1 MVCLAQFMVVLD
13 ISIVNVA
20 LPAIQHDLHFSAVGL
35 QWVVTAYALT
45 FGGLLLLG
53 GRLAD
58 LFGRRRIF
66 LLGLGLFTAASLLGG
81 FATNQATL
89 IAARSLQGVGAAV
102 LSPATLTILTV
113 TFRDQRARARAFGV
127 WSAVAAGGGAAG
139 ALFGGFL
146 TQYLSWR
153 WILFVNVPIGITLFV
168 VARVRL
174 HESRAEGPRQ
184 RLDLAGAATVTGA
197 LFLLVY
203 AISNTDAVPWTATST
218 LVVLGASAVL
228 FVAFVVIEARVASHP
243 LVPLRLFR
251 VRSVTGANL
260 VMFSFGCG
268 MFAMWFFLSLY
279 LQQVLGYSP
288 VVTGLTFL
296 PQTAAI
302 AIGATL
308 SGRVAPRL
316 GPRNVL
322 MLGGATGRRRPV
334 LAVLHPGRRHVLDR
348 GLRRRHPRHLR
359 HGPGL
364 HPHRPAGHRRRPPQE
379 AGLASGLVNCSRQI
393 GASVGLAAL
402 TTLAASRTADAPRPS
417 GSAGPPVGQP
427 QCGGRRPHR
436 GIRPGLPHRL
446 GGGAGRRPCSGSSS
460 RRPVRAGRR
469 HRPGGRSVGGTRR
482 RRGLSAPD
490 RPGAR
495 RNDRGHRWRWTTTS
509 SSAANAASK
518 VPESDPPHQHDEAGE
533 RAVQGAVVPQFVGD
547 QLGAG
552 ELEDRPADAGHQCAA
567 PQRSSGLGHRDQDG
581 VSGPEHGHVHGE

>member
-1 MVCLAQFMVVLD
+1 MADPSSPATDAPAVPSGGRPRSSDGVILVVVCLAQFMVVLD
-13 ISIVNVA
+13 VSIVNVA
-20 LPAIQHDLHFSAVGL
+20 LPAIQQDLHFSATGL

-66 LLGLGLFTAASLLGG
+66 LTGLGLFTVASLLGG
-81 FATNQATL
+81 FASSQAEL

-113 TFRDQRARARAFGV
+113 TFRDQKARAKAFGV

-139 ALFGGFL
+139 ALFGGIL

-153 WILFVNVPIGITLFV
+153 WILFVNVPIGIALFV
-168 VARVRL
+168 VARVTL
-174 HESRAEGPRQ
+174 HESRAEGPRN
-184 RLDLAGAATVTGA
+184 RLDVAGAVTVTGA

-203 AISNTDAVPWTATST
+203 AISHTDVVAWGSTST
-218 LVVLGASAVL
+218 LLVLAASVALLGAFVL
-228 FVAFVVIEARVASHP
+228 IEARVASHP

-260 VMFSFGCG
+260 VMFCFGAG

-302 AIGATL
+302 AVGATL
-308 SGRVAPRL
+308 SGRVAPRF

-322 MLGGATGRRRPV
+322 ILGAVLAAAGLYWLSFIQAGDSYWTGACGGGILATFGMGLAFTPIALLATGGV
-334 LAVLHPGRRHVLDR
+334 
-348 GLRRRHPRHLR
+348 
-359 HGPGL
+359 
-364 HPHRPAGHRRRPPQE
+364 PHEE

-402 TTLAASRTADAPRPS
+402 TTLAASRTASLLAVSHHHGTEAQAVALTAGFSRAFLIAAVVVLAGGLLGLVIPPPRAGAGAEATEPS
-417 GSAGPPVGQP
+417 GAAAQP
-427 QCGGRRPHR
+427 
-436 GIRPGLPHRL
+436 
-446 GGGAGRRPCSGSSS
+446 
-460 RRPVRAGRR
+460 
-469 HRPGGRSVGGTRR
+469 
-482 RRGLSAPD
+482 
-490 RPGAR
+490 
-495 RNDRGHRWRWTTTS
+495 
-509 SSAANAASK
+509 
-518 VPESDPPHQHDEAGE
+518 
-533 RAVQGAVVPQFVGD
+533 
-547 QLGAG
+547 
-552 ELEDRPADAGHQCAA
+552 AA
-567 PQRSSGLGHRDQDG
+567 PVALEG
-581 VSGPEHGHVHGE
+581 

>member
-1 MVCLAQFMVVLD
+1 MPADVTPADAPGPVATGRPRSSDTVILVVVCLAQFMVVLD

-66 LLGLGLFTAASLLGG
+66 LLGLALFTAASLLGG
-81 FATNQATL
+81 FASNQATL
-89 IAARSLQGVGAAV
+89 IVARSLQGVGAAV

-113 TFRDQRARARAFGV
+113 TFREQHARARAFGV

-139 ALFGGFL
+139 ALFGGIL

-174 HESRAEGPRQ
+174 HESRADGPRQ
-184 RLDLAGAATVTGA
+184 RLDLAGAASVTGA

-203 AISNTDAVPWTATST
+203 AISHTDAVPWTGTST
-218 LVVLGASAVL
+218 LVVLGASVALFAV
-228 FVAFVVIEARVASHP
+228 FVFIEARVASHP

-251 VRSVTGANL
+251 IRSVTGANL

-268 MFAMWFFLSLY
+268 MFAMWYFLSLY

-288 VVTGLTFL
+288 VVTGVTFL

-322 MLGGATGRRRPV
+322 MMGGGLAAAGLFWLSFIQAGDTYWTGACGGGILATFGMGLAFTPIALLATG
-334 LAVLHPGRRHVLDR
+334 
-348 GLRRRHPRHLR
+348 GL
-359 HGPGL
+359 
-364 HPHRPAGHRRRPPQE
+364 PHQE

-402 TTLAASRTADAPRPS
+402 TTVAASRTAALLGHPAHLVHQS
-417 GSAGPPVGQP
+417 GS
-427 QCGGRRPHR
+427 
-436 GIRPGLPHRL
+436 
-446 GGGAGRRPCSGSSS
+446 
-460 RRPVRAGRR
+460 
-469 HRPGGRSVGGTRR
+469 
-482 RRGLSAPD
+482 
-490 RPGAR
+490 
-495 RNDRGHRWRWTTTS
+495 
-509 SSAANAASK
+509 
-518 VPESDPPHQHDEAGE
+518 
-533 RAVQGAVVPQFVGD
+533 QGAVSVTLTEGYARGFLTASVVVLAGTL
-547 QLGAG
+547 LG
-552 ELEDRPADAGHQCAA
+552 LIIPPPRPADDHVARAAGQSAA
-567 PQRSSGLGHRDQDG
+567 PVAVEG
-581 VSGPEHGHVHGE
+581 

>member
-1 MVCLAQFMVVLD
+1 MAESPAPSTAAAVTRPDGRPRSSDSVILVVVCLAQFMVVLD
-13 ISIVNVA
+13 VSIVNVA
-20 LPAIQHDLHFSAVGL
+20 LPAIQHDLGFSATGL

-113 TFRDQRARARAFGV
+113 TFRDQRARAKAFGV

-139 ALFGGFL
+139 ALFGGVL

-153 WILFVNVPIGITLFV
+153 WILFVNVPIGIALFV
-168 VARVRL
+168 VARVTL
-174 HESRAEGPRQ
+174 HESRADGPRS
-184 RLDLAGAATVTGA
+184 RLDVAGAVTVTGA

-203 AISNTDAVPWTATST
+203 AISHTDAVPWSATST
-218 LVVLGASAVL
+218 LVVLAVAAL
-228 FVAFVVIEARVASHP
+228 LLGAFVLIEARVASHP

-260 VMFSFGCG
+260 VMFCFGVG
-268 MFAMWFFLSLY
+268 MFAMWYFLSLY

-308 SGRVAPRL
+308 SGRLAPRL

-322 MLGGATGRRRPV
+322 MLGGPAGVGRAL
-334 LAVLHPGRRHVLDR
+334 LALLHPGRRLVLER
-348 GLRRRHPRHLR
+348 RLRRGDPGHLR
-359 HGPGL
+359 DGPRL
-364 HPHRPAGHRRRPPQE
+364 HADRPAGHRRGPPRGGGPRLGSGQLQPADRGLGRPGRAHHAGGVPHRRPP
-379 AGLASGLVNCSRQI
+379 
-393 GASVGLAAL
+393 
-402 TTLAASRTADAPRPS
+402 
-417 GSAGPPVGQP
+417 GPP
-427 QCGGRRPHR
+427 GRPPP
-436 GIRPGLPHRL
+436 PG
-446 GGGAGRRPCSGSSS
+446 
-460 RRPVRAGRR
+460 
-469 HRPGGRSVGGTRR
+469 
-482 RRGLSAPD
+482 
-490 RPGAR
+490 
-495 RNDRGHRWRWTTTS
+495 
-509 SSAANAASK
+509 K
-518 VPESDPPHQHDEAGE
+518 
-533 RAVQGAVVPQFVGD
+533 
-547 QLGAG
+547 
-552 ELEDRPADAGHQCAA
+552 
-567 PQRSSGLGHRDQDG
+567 
-581 VSGPEHGHVHGE
+581 

>member
-1 MVCLAQFMVVLD
+1 MADSSTPPADAPEVRADGRPRSSDGVILVVVCLAQFMVVLD
-13 ISIVNVA
+13 VSIVNVA
-20 LPAIQHDLHFSAVGL
+20 LPAIQRDLHFGATGL

-66 LLGLGLFTAASLLGG
+66 LTGLGLFTLASLLGG
-81 FATNQATL
+81 FASSQAEL

-113 TFRDQRARARAFGV
+113 TFRDQQARAKAFGV

-139 ALFGGFL
+139 ALFGGIL

-153 WILFVNVPIGITLFV
+153 WILFVNVPIGIVLFV
-168 VARVRL
+168 VARVTL
-174 HESRAEGPRQ
+174 HESRAEGPRD
-184 RLDLAGAATVTGA
+184 RLDVAGAVTVTGA

-203 AISNTDAVPWTATST
+203 AISHTDVVPWGSTST
-218 LVVLGASAVL
+218 LVVLAAAVVL
-228 FVAFVVIEARVASHP
+228 LGVFVLIEARVASHP

-260 VMFSFGCG
+260 VMFCFGAG

-302 AIGATL
+302 AVGATL
-308 SGRVAPRL
+308 SGRIAPRV

-322 MLGGATGRRRPV
+322 IVGAVLAAAGLYWLSFVQVGDTYWSGACGGGILATFGMGLAFTPIALLATGGVP
-334 LAVLHPGRRHVLDR
+334 
-348 GLRRRHPRHLR
+348 PR
-359 HGPGL
+359 
-364 HPHRPAGHRRRPPQE
+364 E

-402 TTLAASRTADAPRPS
+402 TTLAASRTAALLAASPHPGAGAQAAALTAGFSRAFLIAAVVVLAGGALGLVIPPPRP
-417 GSAGPPVGQP
+417 
-427 QCGGRRPHR
+427 
-436 GIRPGLPHRL
+436 
-446 GGGAGRRPCSGSSS
+446 GGAGATESAGS
-460 RRPVRAGRR
+460 
-469 HRPGGRSVGGTRR
+469 
-482 RRGLSAPD
+482 
-490 RPGAR
+490 
-495 RNDRGHRWRWTTTS
+495 
-509 SSAANAASK
+509 
-518 VPESDPPHQHDEAGE
+518 
-533 RAVQGAVVPQFVGD
+533 VPQASPV
-547 QLGAG
+547 A
-552 ELEDRPADAGHQCAA
+552 LEG
-567 PQRSSGLGHRDQDG
+567 
-581 VSGPEHGHVHGE
+581 

>member
-1 MVCLAQFMVVLD
+1 MAESPAPSTAAAVTRPDGRPRSSDSVILVVVCLAQFMVVLD
-13 ISIVNVA
+13 VSIVNVA
-20 LPAIQHDLHFSAVGL
+20 LPAIQHDLGFSATGL

-113 TFRDQRARARAFGV
+113 TFRDQRARAKAFGV

-139 ALFGGFL
+139 ALFGGVL

-153 WILFVNVPIGITLFV
+153 WILFVNVPIGIALFV
-168 VARVRL
+168 VARVTL
-174 HESRAEGPRQ
+174 HESRADGPRS
-184 RLDLAGAATVTGA
+184 RLDVAGAVTVTGA

-203 AISNTDAVPWTATST
+203 AISHTDAVPWSATST
-218 LVVLGASAVL
+218 LVVLAVAAL
-228 FVAFVVIEARVASHP
+228 LLGAFVLIEARVASHP

-260 VMFSFGCG
+260 VMFCFGVG
-268 MFAMWFFLSLY
+268 MFAMWYFLSLY

-308 SGRVAPRL
+308 SGRLAPRL

-322 MLGGATGRRRPV
+322 MLGALLASAGLFWLSFIQAGDSYWSGACGGGILATFGMGLAFTPIALLATGGV
-334 LAVLHPGRRHVLDR
+334 
-348 GLRRRHPRHLR
+348 
-359 HGPGL
+359 
-364 HPHRPAGHRRRPPQE
+364 PHEE

-393 GASVGLAAL
+393 GASVGLAVL
-402 TTLAASRTADAPRPS
+402 TTLAASRTAALLAHPAAPHHQGGDAAAVAMTS
-417 GSAGPPVGQP
+417 GYARAFLIASVVVLIGGLLGLVIPPP
-427 QCGGRRPHR
+427 K
-436 GIRPGLPHRL
+436 
-446 GGGAGRRPCSGSSS
+446 A
-460 RRPVRAGRR
+460 
-469 HRPGGRSVGGTRR
+469 
-482 RRGLSAPD
+482 
-490 RPGAR
+490 PGA
-495 RNDRGHRWRWTTTS
+495 DV
-509 SSAANAASK
+509 ADQPAEP
-518 VPESDPPHQHDEAGE
+518 V
-533 RAVQGAVVPQFVGD
+533 AVEG
-547 QLGAG
+547 
-552 ELEDRPADAGHQCAA
+552 
-567 PQRSSGLGHRDQDG
+567 
-581 VSGPEHGHVHGE
+581 